1 MTSLAPA
8 HIRVPLSHVSVRR
21 APVLVLGA
29 LALVALGLGATARA
43 QAAAPAAPPAEP
55 TRVTL
60 ENVLAA
66 VEGRVNVVTA
76 RLDLAEAERALERTD
91 GDPLALRLERT
102 QASQAVEAAR
112 ADLAAARFEAQAEV
126 AAAWARVRETELQVA
141 LAEAARDL
149 SARALAVAELR
160 LERGSATQ
168 LDVDEART
176 DLADADANLA
186 AARDGL
192 ALAQADLTG
201 LTGLPAADE
210 LPAVDRERLAAPL
223 PDDDELDAAIEGL
236 PTYLQVAHGVEL
248 AGLGVE
254 LLDPSFAAQ
263 AQIERAA
270 TQLAQAEA
278 GATEARRGLRL
289 QVQALRNA
297 AVSAR
302 ERDRLARQALEQAR
316 ERESIEASRLEAGL
330 ISELELATVRLE
342 SQQAELRAVQAEH
355 ALMNA
360 LLDLQAG
367 TLRPLDG
374 WDGR

>member
-1 MTSLAPA
+1 VTSFAHPRIRAVVLSALAFA
-8 HIRVPLSHVSVRR
+8 ATLVGTTTSAQGAAAQGAAAQGS
-21 APVLVLGA
+21 APVDTATVVALEDA
-29 LALVALGLGATARA
+29 LATI
-43 QAAAPAAPPAEP
+43 
-55 TRVTL
+55 
-60 ENVLAA
+60 
-66 VEGRVNVVTA
+66 EGRVGVVTA
-76 RLDLAEAERALERTD
+76 GLDLAEAERALARTES
-91 GDPLALRLERT
+91 DPLALRLEHT
-102 QASQAVEAAR
+102 QARQAVDAAR
-112 ADLAAARFEAQAEV
+112 AALAAARFEARAEV
-126 AAAWARVRETELQVA
+126 AAAWARVRETALQVT

-149 SARALAVAELR
+149 SERALAVAELR

-176 DLADADANLA
+176 DLADAEANLA

-201 LTGLPAADE
+201 LTGLPRADE
-210 LPAVDRERLAAPL
+210 LPPIERERLAAPL
-223 PDDDELDAAIEGL
+223 PDDAELDAAIDAL
-236 PTYLQVAHGVEL
+236 PAYLQVAHGVEL
-248 AGLGVE
+248 ARLGVE

-263 AQIERAA
+263 AQIDAAA

-278 GATEARRGLRL
+278 GASEARRGLRL

-302 ERDRLARQALEQAR
+302 ERERLAREAQGQAL
-316 ERESIEASRLEAGL
+316 ERESIEESRYEAGL
-330 ISELELATVRLE
+330 ISELALAGVRLE
-342 SQQAELRAVQAEH
+342 RQQADLVAVQAEH
-355 ALMNA
+355 QLMNA